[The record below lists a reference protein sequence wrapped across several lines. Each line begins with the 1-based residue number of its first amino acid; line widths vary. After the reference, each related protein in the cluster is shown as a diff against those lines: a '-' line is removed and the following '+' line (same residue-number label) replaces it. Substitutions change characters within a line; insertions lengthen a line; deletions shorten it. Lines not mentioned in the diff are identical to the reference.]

1 MIADNAIYVDGRR
14 AAEQPS
20 SLQETYEALRQ
31 LDDGVAWIDLYKP
44 TQEEFESVAQQLE
57 LPPRVIED
65 AIKPQQRPKLVRYG
79 DSLFVVL
86 KTARYLDEP
95 EKVEFSEAHVLVGKD
110 LIVTA
115 RYEEIPALDEV
126 RRRLEGEPE
135 LLRQGLR
142 QGPQPILH
150 VLHEIMDQI
159 VDDYEPVLEGLG
171 TDIQEVEGEVFGGNP
186 AVSQRI
192 YELSRELAQFQ
203 RATSPL
209 ARALERVTESD
220 EHDIDPEVRSYLR
233 DLHERVLRVKE
244 PTEGFRDML
253 SDILVVNLTLISV
266 RQNDQTKKISAW
278 AAILIVPTVIAG
290 IYGMN
295 FDYMP
300 ELHWTFG
307 YPFALAL
314 IVSICVCLYA
324 VFKHVE
330 WL

>member
-14 AAEQPS
+14 AAQQPS

-31 LDDGVAWIDLYKP
+31 LDHGVAWIDLYEP
-44 TQEEFESVAQQLE
+44 TQEEFESVAQELE
-57 LPPRVIED
+57 LPPRVIEG
-65 AIKPQQRPKLVRYG
+65 AIKPKQRPKLVRYG

-86 KTARYLDEP
+86 KTARYVDEP
-95 EKVEFSEAHVLVGKD
+95 EKVEFSEVHVLVGKD
-110 LIVTA
+110 FIVTV
-115 RYEEIPALDEV
+115 RYEEIPALEEV
-126 RRRLEGEPE
+126 RRGLEGEPE
-135 LLRQGLR
+135 SLR
-142 QGPQPILH
+142 QGPQPILR
-150 VLHEIMDQI
+150 EIMDQI

-171 TDIQEVEGEVFGGNP
+171 TDIQEVEVEVFGGNED
-186 AVSQRI
+186 VSQRI
-192 YELSRELAQFQ
+192 YELSRELVQFQ

-209 ARALERVTESD
+209 ARALERGAERN
-220 EHDIDPEVRSYLR
+220 EHDIDPELRSYLR
-233 DLHERVLRVKE
+233 ELHDRVLRVEE

-253 SDILVVNLTLISV
+253 SDILVVNLTLIGV

-278 AAILIVPTVIAG
+278 AAILIVPTLITG

-307 YPFALAL
+307 YPLALAL
-314 IVSICVCLYA
+314 MVLISIGLYA
-324 VFKHVE
+324 VFRHVR

>member
-14 AAEQPS
+14 AAQQPS

-31 LDDGVAWIDLYKP
+31 LDDAVAWIDLHKP
-44 TQEEFESVAQQLE
+44 TQEEFESVAQELE
-57 LPPRVIED
+57 LSPRVIEG

-95 EKVEFSEAHVLVGKD
+95 EKVEFSEVHVLVGKD
-110 LIVTA
+110 FIVTV
-115 RYEEIPALDEV
+115 RYEAIPALEEV

-135 LLRQGLR
+135 SLR
-142 QGPQPILH
+142 QGPQPILR
-150 VLHEIMDQI
+150 EIMDQI

-171 TDIQEVEGEVFGGNP
+171 TDIQEVEVEVFGGNED
-186 AVSQRI
+186 VSQRI
-192 YELSRELAQFQ
+192 YELSRELVQFQ

-209 ARALERVTESD
+209 ARSLERGGERN
-220 EHDIDPEVRSYLR
+220 EHDIDPELRSYLR
-233 DLHERVLRVKE
+233 ELHDRVLRVEE

-278 AAILIVPTVIAG
+278 AAILIVPTLITG

-295 FDYMP
+295 FDFMP

-314 IVSICVCLYA
+314 MVSISVALYA
-324 VFKHVE
+324 VFRHVR

>member
-14 AAEQPS
+14 AAQQPS

-44 TQEEFESVAQQLE
+44 TQEEFESVARELE

-110 LIVTA
+110 FIVTV
-115 RYEEIPALDEV
+115 RYEEITALEEV
-126 RRRLEGEPE
+126 RRRLEGEPG
-135 LLRQGLR
+135 LLR
-142 QGPQPILH
+142 QGPQPI
-150 VLHEIMDQI
+150 LHEIMDQI

-171 TDIQEVEGEVFGGNP
+171 TDIQEVEVEVFGGNED
-186 AVSQRI
+186 VSQRI
-192 YELSRELAQFQ
+192 YELSRELVQFQ

-209 ARALERVTESD
+209 ARALDRVAQSD
-220 EHDIDPEVRSYLR
+220 EHDIDPELRSYLR
-233 DLHERVLRVKE
+233 ELHDRVLRVEE

-278 AAILIVPTVIAG
+278 AAILIVPTLITG

-314 IVSICVCLYA
+314 MVSISVGLYA
-324 VFKHVE
+324 VFRHIK

>member
-14 AAEQPS
+14 AAQQPS

-31 LDDGVAWIDLYKP
+31 LDDGVAWIDLHEP
-44 TQEEFESVAQQLE
+44 TQEEFESVAQELE
-57 LPPRVIED
+57 LSPRVIEG

-95 EKVEFSEAHVLVGKD
+95 EKVEFSEVHVLVGKD
-110 LIVTA
+110 FIVTV
-115 RYEEIPALDEV
+115 RYEEIPALEEV

-135 LLRQGLR
+135 SLR
-142 QGPQPILH
+142 QGPQPILR
-150 VLHEIMDQI
+150 EIMDQI

-171 TDIQEVEGEVFGGNP
+171 TDIQEVEVEVFGEN
-186 AVSQRI
+186 AEVSQRI
-192 YELSRELAQFQ
+192 YELSRELVQFQ

-209 ARALERVTESD
+209 ARSLERGAERN
-220 EHDIDPEVRSYLR
+220 EHDIDPELRSYLR
-233 DLHERVLRVKE
+233 ELHDRVLRVEE

-253 SDILVVNLTLISV
+253 SDILVVNLTLIGV

-278 AAILIVPTVIAG
+278 AAILIVPTLITG

-295 FDYMP
+295 FDFMP

-307 YPFALAL
+307 YPLALAL
-314 IVSICVCLYA
+314 MVSISVGLYA
-324 VFKHVE
+324 VFRHVR

>member
-1 MIADNAIYVDGRR
+1 MITYNAIYVDGRR
-14 AAEQPS
+14 AAQQPS

-31 LDDGVAWIDLYKP
+31 LDDGVAWIDLYEP
-44 TQEEFESVAQQLE
+44 TQGEFESVAQELE
-57 LPPRVIED
+57 LPPRVIEG

-95 EKVEFSEAHVLVGKD
+95 EKVEFSEVHVLVGKD
-110 LIVTA
+110 FIVTV
-115 RYEEIPALDEV
+115 RYEEIPALEEV

-135 LLRQGLR
+135 SLR
-142 QGPQPILH
+142 QGPQPILR
-150 VLHEIMDQI
+150 EIMDQI

-171 TDIQEVEGEVFGGNP
+171 TDIQEVEVEIFGGNED
-186 AVSQRI
+186 VSQRI
-192 YELSRELAQFQ
+192 YELSRELVQFQ

-209 ARALERVTESD
+209 ARALERGGERN
-220 EHDIDPEVRSYLR
+220 EHDIEPELRSYLR
-233 DLHERVLRVKE
+233 ELHDRVLRVEE

-253 SDILVVNLTLISV
+253 SDILVVNLTLIGV

-278 AAILIVPTVIAG
+278 AAILIVPTLITG

-295 FDYMP
+295 FDFMP

-307 YPFALAL
+307 YPLALAL
-314 IVSICVCLYA
+314 MVSISVGLYA
-324 VFKHVE
+324 VFRHVR

>member
-14 AAEQPS
+14 AAQQPS

-31 LDDGVAWIDLYKP
+31 LDDAVAWIDLYKP
-44 TQEEFESVAQQLE
+44 TQEEFESVAQELE
-57 LPPRVIED
+57 LPPRVIEG

-95 EKVEFSEAHVLVGKD
+95 EKVELSEVHVLEGRSF
-110 LIVTA
+110 IVTV
-115 RYEEIPALDEV
+115 RYEEIPALEEV

-135 LLRQGLR
+135 LLRQG
-142 QGPQPILH
+142 PQPI
-150 VLHEIMDQI
+150 LHEIMDQI

-171 TDIQEVEGEVFGGNP
+171 TDIEEVEVEVFGGNED
-186 AVSQRI
+186 VSQRI
-192 YELSRELAQFQ
+192 YELSRELVQFQ

-209 ARALERVTESD
+209 ARALERGGERN
-220 EHDIDPEVRSYLR
+220 EQDIDPELRSYLR
-233 DLHERVLRVKE
+233 ELHDRVLRVVE
-244 PTEGFRDML
+244 PAEGFRDML
-253 SDILVVNLTLISV
+253 SDILVVNLTLIGV

-278 AAILIVPTVIAG
+278 AAILIVPTLITG

-295 FDYMP
+295 FDFMP
-300 ELHWTFG
+300 ELHWIFG
-307 YPFALAL
+307 YPLALAL
-314 IVSICVCLYA
+314 MVSISVGLYA
-324 VFKHVE
+324 VFRHIK

>member
-14 AAEQPS
+14 AAKQPS
-20 SLQETYEALRQ
+20 SLQETYEELRQ
-31 LDDGVAWIDLYKP
+31 LDNGVAWIDLYKP
-44 TQEEFESVAQQLE
+44 TQGEFESVAQELE

-86 KTARYLDEP
+86 KTARYLDEL

-110 LIVTA
+110 FIVTV
-115 RYEEIPALDEV
+115 RYEEIPALEEV
-126 RRRLEGEPE
+126 RRRLEGEPG
-135 LLRQGLR
+135 LLR
-142 QGPQPILH
+142 QGPQPILR
-150 VLHEIMDQI
+150 EIMDQI

-171 TDIQEVEGEVFGGNP
+171 TDIQEVEVEVFGEN
-186 AVSQRI
+186 AEVSQRI
-192 YELSRELAQFQ
+192 YELSRELVQFQ
-203 RATSPL
+203 RALSPL
-209 ARALERVTESD
+209 ARALERGAERD
-220 EHDIDPEVRSYLR
+220 EQDIDPELRSYLR
-233 DLHERVLRVKE
+233 ELHDRVLRVEE

-278 AAILIVPTVIAG
+278 AAMLIVPTLIAG

-314 IVSICVCLYA
+314 IVSISGGLYA
-324 VFKHVE
+324 VFRHIK

>member
-14 AAEQPS
+14 AAQKPS
-20 SLQETYEALRQ
+20 SLQETYEDLRQ
-31 LDDGVAWIDLYKP
+31 LDDAVAWIDLPEP
-44 TQEEFESVAQQLE
+44 TKEEFESVAQELE
-57 LPPRVIED
+57 LSPRAIEG

-95 EKVEFSEAHVLVGKD
+95 EKVEFSEVHVLVGKD
-110 LIVTA
+110 FIVTV
-115 RYEEIPALDEV
+115 RYEEIPALEEV

-135 LLRQGLR
+135 LLRQG
-142 QGPQPILH
+142 PQPILR
-150 VLHEIMDQI
+150 EIMDQI

-171 TDIQEVEGEVFGGNP
+171 TDIQEVEVEVFGGNED
-186 AVSQRI
+186 VSQRI
-192 YELSRELAQFQ
+192 YELSRELVQFQ

-209 ARALERVTESD
+209 ARALERGGERN
-220 EHDIDPEVRSYLR
+220 EHDIDPELRSYLR
-233 DLHERVLRVKE
+233 ELHDRVLRVEE

-278 AAILIVPTVIAG
+278 AAILIVPTLITG

-295 FDYMP
+295 FDFMP

-314 IVSICVCLYA
+314 MVSISVGLYA
-324 VFKHVE
+324 VFRHVR

>member
-14 AAEQPS
+14 AAQQPS

-31 LDDGVAWIDLYKP
+31 LDDGVAWIDLHEP
-44 TQEEFESVAQQLE
+44 TQEEFESVAQELE
-57 LPPRVIED
+57 LSPRVIEG
-65 AIKPQQRPKLVRYG
+65 AIKPQQRPKLMRYG

-95 EKVEFSEAHVLVGKD
+95 EKVEFSEVHVLVGKD
-110 LIVTA
+110 FIVTV
-115 RYEEIPALDEV
+115 RYEEIPALEEV

-135 LLRQGLR
+135 LLRQG
-142 QGPQPILH
+142 PQPILR
-150 VLHEIMDQI
+150 EIMDQI

-171 TDIQEVEGEVFGGNP
+171 TDIQEVEVEVFGGNED
-186 AVSQRI
+186 VSQRI
-192 YELSRELAQFQ
+192 YELSRELVQFQ

-209 ARALERVTESD
+209 ARSLERGAERN
-220 EHDIDPEVRSYLR
+220 EHDIDPELRSYLR
-233 DLHERVLRVKE
+233 ELHDRVLRVEE

-253 SDILVVNLTLISV
+253 SDILVVNLTLIGV

-278 AAILIVPTVIAG
+278 AAILIVPTLITG

-307 YPFALAL
+307 YPLALAL
-314 IVSICVCLYA
+314 MVSISVGLYA
-324 VFKHVE
+324 VFRHVR

>member
-14 AAEQPS
+14 AAQQPS

-44 TQEEFESVAQQLE
+44 TQEEFESVAQELE
-57 LPPRVIED
+57 LSPRVIEG

-95 EKVEFSEAHVLVGKD
+95 EKVEFSEVHVLVGKD
-110 LIVTA
+110 FIVTV
-115 RYEEIPALDEV
+115 RYEEIPALEEV

-135 LLRQGLR
+135 LLRQG
-142 QGPQPILH
+142 PQPILR
-150 VLHEIMDQI
+150 EIMDQI

-171 TDIQEVEGEVFGGNP
+171 TDIQEVEVEVFGGN
-186 AVSQRI
+186 ADVSQRI
-192 YELSRELAQFQ
+192 YELSRELVQFQ

-209 ARALERVTESD
+209 ARSLERGAERN
-220 EHDIDPEVRSYLR
+220 EHDIDPELRSYLR
-233 DLHERVLRVKE
+233 ELHDRVLRVEE

-253 SDILVVNLTLISV
+253 SDILVVNLTLIGV

-278 AAILIVPTVIAG
+278 AAILIVPTLITG

-314 IVSICVCLYA
+314 MVSISVGLYA
-324 VFKHVE
+324 VFRHVR

>member
-14 AAEQPS
+14 AAQQPS

-31 LDDGVAWIDLYKP
+31 LDDAVAWIDLHEP
-44 TQEEFESVAQQLE
+44 TQEEFESVAQELE
-57 LPPRVIED
+57 LSPRVIEG

-95 EKVEFSEAHVLVGKD
+95 EKVEFSEVHVLVGKD
-110 LIVTA
+110 FIVTV
-115 RYEEIPALDEV
+115 RYEEIPALEEV

-135 LLRQGLR
+135 LLRQG
-142 QGPQPILH
+142 PQPI
-150 VLHEIMDQI
+150 LHEIMDQI

-171 TDIQEVEGEVFGGNP
+171 TDIQEVEDEVFGGN
-186 AVSQRI
+186 ADDVSQRI
-192 YELSRELAQFQ
+192 YELSRELVQFQ

-209 ARALERVTESD
+209 ARSLERGAERN
-220 EHDIDPEVRSYLR
+220 EHDIDPELRSYLR
-233 DLHERVLRVKE
+233 ELHDRVLRVVE

-253 SDILVVNLTLISV
+253 SDILVVNLTLIGV

-278 AAILIVPTVIAG
+278 AAILIVPTLITG

-295 FDYMP
+295 FDFMP

-307 YPFALAL
+307 YPLALAL
-314 IVSICVCLYA
+314 MVSISVGLYA
-324 VFKHVE
+324 VFRHVR

>member
-14 AAEQPS
+14 AAQQPS

-31 LDDGVAWIDLYKP
+31 LDDGVAWIDLHEP
-44 TQEEFESVAQQLE
+44 TQEEFESVAQELE
-57 LPPRVIED
+57 LSPRVIEG

-95 EKVEFSEAHVLVGKD
+95 EKVEFSEVHVLVGKD
-110 LIVTA
+110 FIVTV
-115 RYEEIPALDEV
+115 RYEEIPALEEV

-135 LLRQGLR
+135 SLR
-142 QGPQPILH
+142 QGPQPILR
-150 VLHEIMDQI
+150 EIMDQI

-171 TDIQEVEGEVFGGNP
+171 TDIQEVEVEVFGGNED
-186 AVSQRI
+186 VSQRI
-192 YELSRELAQFQ
+192 YELSRELVQFQ

-209 ARALERVTESD
+209 ARSLERGGERN
-220 EHDIDPEVRSYLR
+220 EHDIDPELRSYLR
-233 DLHERVLRVKE
+233 ELHDRVLRVEE

-253 SDILVVNLTLISV
+253 SDILVVNLTLIGV

-278 AAILIVPTVIAG
+278 AAILIVPTLITG

-295 FDYMP
+295 FDFMP

-314 IVSICVCLYA
+314 MVSISVGLYA
-324 VFKHVE
+324 VFRHVR

>member
-1 MIADNAIYVDGRR
+1 MITDNTIYVDGRR
-14 AAEQPS
+14 AAQQPS
-20 SLQETYEALRQ
+20 SLQETYEVLRQ
-31 LDDGVAWIDLYKP
+31 LDNGVAWIDLYKP
-44 TQEEFESVAQQLE
+44 TQEEFESVAQELE
-57 LPPRVIED
+57 FPSRIIEA
-65 AIKPQQRPKLVRYG
+65 AIKPHQRPKVVRYG
-79 DSLFVVL
+79 ESIFVVL

-95 EKVEFSEAHVLVGKD
+95 EKVQFSEAHVLVGKGFV
-110 LIVTA
+110 VTV
-115 RYEEIPALDEV
+115 RYEQIPALEEV

-135 LLRQGLR
+135 LLRQG
-142 QGPQPILH
+142 PQPI
-150 VLHEIMDQI
+150 LHEIMDQI

-171 TDIQEVEGEVFGGNP
+171 EDIEEVEGEVFGGN
-186 AVSQRI
+186 AGVSQRI
-192 YELSRELAQFQ
+192 YELSGELVQFQ

-209 ARALERVTESD
+209 ARALERVAESD
-220 EHDIDPEVRSYLR
+220 EHDIAPEVRSYLR
-233 DLHERVLRVKE
+233 DLHDRVLRVKE

-253 SDILVVNLTLISV
+253 SDILVVNLTLVSV

-278 AAILIVPTVIAG
+278 AAILIAPTLIAG

-314 IVSICVCLYA
+314 MLSICVGLYA

>member
-14 AAEQPS
+14 AAQQPS

-31 LDDGVAWIDLYKP
+31 LDDAVAWIDLYEP
-44 TQEEFESVAQQLE
+44 TKEEFESVAQELE
-57 LPPRVIED
+57 LSPRVIEG

-95 EKVEFSEAHVLVGKD
+95 EKVEFSELHVLVGKD
-110 LIVTA
+110 FIVTV
-115 RYEEIPALDEV
+115 RYEEIPALEEV

-135 LLRQGLR
+135 SLR
-142 QGPQPILH
+142 QGPQPI
-150 VLHEIMDQI
+150 LHEIMDQI

-171 TDIQEVEGEVFGGNP
+171 TDIQEVEDEVFGGN
-186 AVSQRI
+186 ADDVSQRI
-192 YELSRELAQFQ
+192 YELSRELVQFQ

-209 ARALERVTESD
+209 ARSLERGAERN
-220 EHDIDPEVRSYLR
+220 EHDIDPELRSYLR
-233 DLHERVLRVKE
+233 ELHDRVLRVEE

-253 SDILVVNLTLISV
+253 SDILVVNLTLIGV

-278 AAILIVPTVIAG
+278 AAILIVPTLITG

-295 FDYMP
+295 FDFMP

-307 YPFALAL
+307 YPLALAL
-314 IVSICVCLYA
+314 MVSISVGLYA
-324 VFKHVE
+324 VFRYVR

>member
-1 MIADNAIYVDGRR
+1 MIAKNAIYVDGRR
-14 AAEQPS
+14 AAKQPS
-20 SLQETYEALRQ
+20 SLQETYEELRQ
-31 LDDGVAWIDLYKP
+31 LDNGMAWIDLYKP
-44 TQEEFESVAQQLE
+44 TQGEFESVAQELE

-110 LIVTA
+110 FIVTV
-115 RYEEIPALDEV
+115 RYEEIPALEEV
-126 RRRLEGEPE
+126 RRRLDGEPG
-135 LLRQGLR
+135 LLR
-142 QGPQPILH
+142 QGPQPILR
-150 VLHEIMDQI
+150 EIMDQI

-171 TDIQEVEGEVFGGNP
+171 TDIQEVEVEVFGEN
-186 AVSQRI
+186 AEVSQRI
-192 YELSRELAQFQ
+192 YELSRELVQFQ
-203 RATSPL
+203 QATSPL
-209 ARALERVTESD
+209 ARALERAAERD
-220 EHDIDPEVRSYLR
+220 EQDIDPELRSYFR
-233 DLHERVLRVKE
+233 ELHDRVLRVEE

-278 AAILIVPTVIAG
+278 AAILIVPTLIAG

-314 IVSICVCLYA
+314 IVSISVGLYA
-324 VFKHVE
+324 VFRHIK

>member
-14 AAEQPS
+14 AAQPS

-31 LDDGVAWIDLYKP
+31 LDDGVAWIDLHEP
-44 TQEEFESVAQQLE
+44 TQEEFESVARELE
-57 LPPRVIED
+57 LSPRVIEG

-110 LIVTA
+110 FVVTV
-115 RYEEIPALDEV
+115 RYEAIPALEEV

-135 LLRQGLR
+135 LLRQG
-142 QGPQPILH
+142 PQPILR
-150 VLHEIMDQI
+150 EIMDQI

-171 TDIQEVEGEVFGGNP
+171 TDIQEVEVEVFGGNED
-186 AVSQRI
+186 VSQRI
-192 YELSRELAQFQ
+192 YELSRELVQFQ

-209 ARALERVTESD
+209 ARSLERGGERN
-220 EHDIDPEVRSYLR
+220 EHDIDPELRSYLR
-233 DLHERVLRVKE
+233 ELYDRVLRVEE

-253 SDILVVNLTLISV
+253 SDILVVNLTLIGV

-278 AAILIVPTVIAG
+278 AAILIVPTLITG

-307 YPFALAL
+307 YPLALAL
-314 IVSICVCLYA
+314 MVSISVGLYT
-324 VFKHVE
+324 VFRHVR

>member
-14 AAEQPS
+14 AAQQPS
-20 SLQETYEALRQ
+20 SLQETYEVLHQ
-31 LDDGVAWIDLYKP
+31 LDEGVAWIDLYEP
-44 TQEEFESVAQQLE
+44 TQEEFESIAQELE
-57 LPPRVIED
+57 LPSRVIEN

-79 DSLFVVL
+79 HSLFVVL
-86 KTARYLDEP
+86 KTARYLDQP
-95 EKVEFSEAHVLVGKD
+95 ERVDFSEAHVLVGKD
-110 LIVTA
+110 FVVTV
-115 RYEEIPALDEV
+115 RYEEIQALEEVEV

-135 LLRQGLR
+135 LLRQGPL
-142 QGPQPILH
+142 PI
-150 VLHEIMDQI
+150 LHEIMDQI

-171 TDIQEVEGEVFGGNP
+171 TDIEEVEGEVFGGN
-186 AVSQRI
+186 ARASQRI
-192 YELSRELAQFQ
+192 YELSRELVQFQ

-209 ARALERVTESD
+209 ARALERVAETD

-233 DLHERVLRVKE
+233 DLHDRVLRVKE
-244 PTEGFRDML
+244 PTETYRDML

-278 AAILIVPTVIAG
+278 AAILIVPTLIAS

-314 IVSICVCLYA
+314 MVAISVSLYA

>member
-14 AAEQPS
+14 AAQQPS

-31 LDDGVAWIDLYKP
+31 LDDAVGWIDLYKP
-44 TQEEFESVAQQLE
+44 TQEEFESVAQELE
-57 LPPRVIED
+57 LSPRVIEG

-95 EKVEFSEAHVLVGKD
+95 EKVEFSEVHVLVGKD
-110 LIVTA
+110 FIVTV
-115 RYEEIPALDEV
+115 RYEEIPALEEV

-135 LLRQGLR
+135 SLR
-142 QGPQPILH
+142 QGPQPILR
-150 VLHEIMDQI
+150 EIMDQI

-171 TDIQEVEGEVFGGNP
+171 TDIQEVEVEVFGGNED
-186 AVSQRI
+186 VSQRI
-192 YELSRELAQFQ
+192 YELSRELVQFQ

-209 ARALERVTESD
+209 ARSLERGTERNEPD
-220 EHDIDPEVRSYLR
+220 DIDPELRSYLR
-233 DLHERVLRVKE
+233 ELHDRVLRVEE

-278 AAILIVPTVIAG
+278 AAILIVPTLITG

-314 IVSICVCLYA
+314 MVSISVGLYA
-324 VFKHVE
+324 VFRHVR

>member
-1 MIADNAIYVDGRR
+1 MIAHNAIYVDGRR
-14 AAEQPS
+14 AAQQPS
-20 SLQETYEALRQ
+20 SLQETYQALRQ

-44 TQEEFESVAQQLE
+44 TQQEFESVARRLE
-57 LPPRVIED
+57 LPPRVMED
-65 AIKPQQRPKLVRYG
+65 AIEPQQRPKLVRYG

-86 KTARYLDEP
+86 KTARYLDEA

-110 LIVTA
+110 FIVTV
-115 RYEEIPALDEV
+115 RYEEIPALEEV

-135 LLRQGLR
+135 LLS
-142 QGPQPILH
+142 QGPQPILR
-150 VLHEIMDQI
+150 EIMDRI

-171 TDIQEVEGEVFGGNP
+171 TDIQEVEVEVFGGN
-186 AVSQRI
+186 AGASQRI
-192 YELSRELAQFQ
+192 YELSRELVQFQ

-209 ARALERVTESD
+209 ARALERGAESD
-220 EHDIDPEVRSYLR
+220 EHAIDPEVRSYLR
-233 DLHERVLRVKE
+233 DLHDRVLRVQE
-244 PTEGFRDML
+244 PTEGFRDIL

-278 AAILIVPTVIAG
+278 AAILIVPTLIAG

-295 FDYMP
+295 FDFMP

-314 IVSICVCLYA
+314 MVSISVGLYA
-324 VFKHVE
+324 VFTHVK